1 MILSIEELEEVKKEA
16 YKEGYEE
23 GKNIGFENGYA
34 QGMDFSDSCLEARIE
49 ELEEEVD
56 KLKRAV
62 EKKYP
67 HWIDLTDYCPTA
79 YGFGDN
85 PTEPNWNYECSKC
98 GHHIFTEF
106 APDQC
111 PNCKANMNAVQKNGM

>member
-1 MILSIEELEEVKKEA
+1 MICPMCNKREADRLYLGISCCKECADILEKDALDFKKWRD
-16 YKEGYEE
+16 G
-23 GKNIGFENGYA
+23 
-34 QGMDFSDSCLEARIE
+34 
-49 ELEEEVD
+49 
-56 KLKRAV
+56 
-62 EKKYP
+62 KYP

-106 APDQC
+106 TPDQC
-111 PNCKANMNAVQKNGM
+111 PNCKTYMKGGKEE